1 MLRAA
6 ATAACQIGSSM
17 GFGSAAEVVLVAG
30 RGAAG
35 VVASAL
41 DMGLAAAALAT
52 ADAAA
57 ELVVK
62 VV

>member
-1 MLRAA
+1 
-6 ATAACQIGSSM
+6 M

-41 DMGLAAAALAT
+41 DTGLAAAALAT

-57 ELVVK
+57 VLVVK